1 MGAVDEVLDLE
12 DIGFDPTFP
21 EAIMLIATTLLA
33 HAWGRNLVE
42 TYRRIYGDQEPQIA
56 AALDEAARLVIE
68 RFASSD
74 VRCIMIANTPRWL
87 RFASRI
93 FCAAVAS
100 SGCHCERLGTY
111 HFRRFGPR
119 HRYVRWICPGD
130 TAEHFVTDVACNTV
144 TPPRGASGEHVQ
156 AHLGANIGQSSRS
169 EVSPPHPVLNR
180 PKTCSTTLRRSRI
193 ASDLSLYGIRSTE
206 LT

>member
-21 EAIMLIATTLLA
+21 EAIMLIATSLLA

-130 TAEHFVTDVACNTV
+130 TAEQFVTDVACNTV
-144 TPPRGASGEHVQ
+144 TPPRGASD
-156 AHLGANIGQSSRS
+156 ALSDALSRGARKDDGSRA
-169 EVSPPHPVLNR
+169 LW
-180 PKTCSTTLRRSRI
+180 T
-193 ASDLSLYGIRSTE
+193 DLCQRGTHC
-206 LT
+206 